1 MPAELTPPPVLAV
14 SLEEVKAYLRIEYA
28 HEDALLASLVRSATG
43 LCEAFTGQ
51 ALILRD
57 VAETMVASTDWRRLS
72 LTPVRAV
79 DAVENDAGEP
89 VSADNHAIDIDA
101 NGDGWVRMSSGRS
114 EEHTS
119 ELQSLMRISSAVFG
133 WKRNTQQRT

>member
-1 MPAELTPPPVLAV
+1 MYRRPPRSHRTDTLFPSPTLFR
-14 SLEEVKAYLRIEYA
+14 SRIEYA

-79 DAVENDAGEP
+79 DAVENDAGEDRK
-89 VSADNHAIDIDA
+89 STRLN
-101 NGDGWVRMSSGRS
+101 SS
-114 EEHTS
+114 H
-119 ELQSLMRISSAVFG
+119 
-133 WKRNTQQRT
+133 

>member
-89 VSADNHAIDIDA
+89 VSADNHAIDI
-101 NGDGWVRMSSGRS
+101 RS

-119 ELQSLMRISSAVFG
+119 ELQSLMRISYAVFCL
-133 WKRNTQQRT
+133 KKKTTSHNYTTTTQN

>member
-72 LTPVRAV
+72 LTPERAV
-79 DAVENDAGEP
+79 AAVENDRTEERRVGKEG
-89 VSADNHAIDIDA
+89 V
-101 NGDGWVRMSSGRS
+101 VTGRS
-114 EEHTS
+114 RWS
-119 ELQSLMRISSAVFG
+119 RDP
-133 WKRNTQQRT
+133 

>member
-1 MPAELTPPPVLAV
+1 MKRRPPRSTLTDTLFPYPTLF
-14 SLEEVKAYLRIEYA
+14 R
-28 HEDALLASLVRSATG
+28 SLVRSATG

-101 NGDGWVRMSSGRS
+101 NGDGWVRMSSEIGRAS
-114 EEHTS
+114 WRERVCE
-119 ELQSLMRISSAVFG
+119 
-133 WKRNTQQRT
+133 